1 MAWRGEVPAVW
12 FGRVNR
18 MPLRDA
24 RRQETDRRR
33 GLIHTDRRRSIS
45 KSSQL
50 DRAELLRL
58 MAGLVKADGSVSGIT
73 IITPDG
79 ELPYVDADMLRRS
92 GGRA

>member
-1 MAWRGEVPAVW
+1 MSRHQR
-12 FGRVNR
+12 RV
-18 MPLRDA
+18 A
-24 RRQETDRRR
+24 AA
-33 GLIHTDRRRSIS
+33 TDRRRSIS

-58 MAGLVKADGSVSGIT
+58 VAGLVKADGSVSGIT

-79 ELPYVDADMLRRS
+79 ELSYVDADMLRRG